1 MNGPRQNHQTHE
13 SSPRWIKIPGATPCR
28 HGLRSVPQSQRSSA
42 AAAARYSPA
51 IRRRQQWSSG
61 CLFQV
66 PAHAWMVF
74 RGYRLKGSQRTGGLT
89 ADRRNQER
97 NASQSGDMV
106 RANLV
111 VVRLVTRYGFTTQ
124 SVPARRVRCPVVVP
138 KIARL
143 TPSHGVARQLIAPS
157 HGVEGGAATPSH
169 GAMRGIFRLLLT
181 PSHGAYLDITIC
193 RGTQWTLWRYPTV
206 D

>member
-51 IRRRQQWSSG
+51 IRWRQQWPSG

-74 RGYRLKGSQRTGGLT
+74 RGNRIKSPQRVGGLT
-89 ADRRNQER
+89 ADCRNQKGD
-97 NASQSGDMV
+97 APQSRDMV

-111 VVRLVTRYGFTTQ
+111 GIRLVTRHGFTAQ
-124 SVPARRVRCPVVVP
+124 SVPARRVRCQIIVP

-143 TPSHGVARQLIAPS
+143 TPSHGVAGCLIAPPQ
-157 HGVEGGAATPSH
+157 GVGGADATPSQ
-169 GAMRGIFRLLLT
+169 GAMRCIFAHFLT
-181 PSHGAYLDITIC
+181 PSQGAYLDITIF
-193 RGTQWTLWRYPTV
+193 RGVQWT
-206 D
+206 